1 MIDIPKLQRICV
13 DALEDIKARDIEV
26 FDVREQTAMFDRVI
40 LATAESARQGRAL
53 ANNLREKVKTA
64 GAKVYGVEGEDPG
77 DWVLIDLGDMVIHIM
92 QPAMR
97 MHYNLEE
104 LWGAKKARVTRT
116 PGPGEAMAKARA
128 KAAKD
133 DADAAS
139 MPTAKSVARSSAKYA
154 AKSAAKKA
162 ARKSPAKGAASGAS
176 KRPAKKA
183 AKRAGARRG
192 SAG

>member
-77 DWVLIDLGDMVIHIM
+77 DWVLIDGGDVIVHLFRPEIRK
-92 QPAMR
+92 QYA
-97 MHYNLEE
+97 LEKMWGME
-104 LWGAKKARVTRT
+104 LPPET
-116 PGPGEAMAKARA
+116 
-128 KAAKD
+128 AA
-133 DADAAS
+133 
-139 MPTAKSVARSSAKYA
+139 TLVAVNA
-154 AKSAAKKA
+154 
-162 ARKSPAKGAASGAS
+162 
-176 KRPAKKA
+176 
-183 AKRAGARRG
+183 
-192 SAG
+192 

>member
-26 FDVREQTAMFDRVI
+26 FDVRDQTAMFDRVI

-53 ANNLREKVKTA
+53 ANNLREKVKSA

-116 PGPGEAMAKARA
+116 PGPGEAIAKARA

-133 DADAAS
+133 ESDHTG
-139 MPTAKSVARSSAKYA
+139 MPTAKSVARSSAKSA

-162 ARKSPAKGAASGAS
+162 ARKSPAKGAA

>member
-26 FDVREQTAMFDRVI
+26 FDVRDQTAMFDRVI

-53 ANNLREKVKTA
+53 ANNLREKVKSA

-133 DADAAS
+133 DADAAT
-139 MPTAKSVARSSAKYA
+139 MPSAKSIARSSAKT
-154 AKSAAKKA
+154 AAKKP
-162 ARKSPAKGAASGAS
+162 ARKTPAKGGASGGAR
-176 KRPAKKA
+176 RPAKKA